1 MSMPSRTDVGLSSAK
16 RRIGWVAVPLL
27 VFLVLAVLFAYALSS
42 GDPSKLPSALIDKPA
57 PDYSF
62 PGMKGLVANG
72 KPMPGVSKADL
83 GGGQVTI
90 VNFWASW
97 CAPCVQEHPY
107 LVGLATRGIRVVG
120 INYKDKAP
128 GGLNFLA
135 RHGNPYRLVGTDGNG
150 RGAIEWGVYG
160 MPETFVVDGN
170 GRIVF
175 KHVGPID
182 RRVLSERLLPAIEK
196 ANGSAQR

>member
-1 MSMPSRTDVGLSSAK
+1 MNMPSQADETSPVSR
-16 RRIGWVAVPLL
+16 RRIGWVVVPLL
-27 VFLVLAVLFAYALSS
+27 VFLVLAALFAYALSS

-62 PGMKGLVANG
+62 PGMKGLVADG

-83 GGGQVTI
+83 GGGQVTV

-97 CAPCVQEHPY
+97 CAPCVQEHPF
-107 LVGLATRGIRVVG
+107 LVALADRGVRLVG
-120 INYKDKAP
+120 INYKDKPP

-135 RHGNPYRLVGTDGNG
+135 RHGNPFRRVGTDESG

-160 MPETFVVDGN
+160 MPETFVVDGD

-182 RRVLSERLLPAIEK
+182 ARILKERLLPAIEK
-196 ANGSAQR
+196 AGGG